1 MAYILDTHTFL
12 WFVEGS
18 DKLPLP
24 VKKII
29 KYINKSCFISIASFW
44 EIAIKLKL
52 GKLHSD
58 LSLDELFSFAE
69 RNQIEIIPINQ
80 SHLNKLMDLKFEHK
94 YPFDHIIIS
103 QAISEKLIL
112 ITKDKS
118 IKKLKVKL
126 LWE

>member
-29 KYINKSCFISIASFW
+29 KDINKSCFISIASFW

-58 LSLDELFSFAE
+58 LSLVELLAL
-69 RNQIEIIPINQ
+69 QKEI
-80 SHLNKLMDLKFEHK
+80 
-94 YPFDHIIIS
+94 
-103 QAISEKLIL
+103 
-112 ITKDKS
+112 
-118 IKKLKVKL
+118 KLKL
-126 LWE
+126 FL